1 MLLKALEEKSAT
13 KTMILKKELVSKRK
27 LMKKQ
32 HRLELVKMLV
42 PKRLIQELIP
52 LMKEKRDLPQRVE
65 TMLILISTSKL
76 M

>member
-52 LMKEKRDLPQRVE
+52 LMKEKRYLPQRVE